1 MPTQTDVLRT
11 IIDCKGAET
20 AAKQFGMLGKAAGE
34 TDAKLRAAADRAG
47 QISMLAAGLGTG
59 MLAAAGGL
67 IKVAGAAEQAQIA
80 FTTLLKSPQEAK
92 RHLSELAAFAAHT
105 PFEFAGLRT
114 LSTQL
119 LAFSF
124 TARDVVPM
132 LTTLGDAGSALGKG
146 PEGLER
152 MIRAIG
158 QMHAKGRVQMQELL
172 QLTEAGVPAFEIL
185 QDELGLT
192 AAQVGEIGRQGVSAK
207 DGIAALLRGMD
218 KLYGGGMAQ
227 QSESLF
233 GVLSNLSDQ
242 FQLLGMEI
250 GETLLPY
257 AKSAAESVV
266 KLTEALRDASPAT
279 KAAVGAML
287 LFGGVGMI
295 LVSVAA
301 RVKNLQL
308 LWQLS
313 AAMKKRAAAEAVV
326 AEKTEQSAVMQTAA
340 AYRQKAVALAA
351 SGDTRAANAAFGAM
365 VGNAGTWANAPLAAN
380 TSMLSKASTALG
392 GAFTSLKVAVLGLLS
407 PLNVLA
413 IGLIGIGYMYKRM
426 VSDEWAKA
434 KENQKQYE
442 DMAENA
448 PHQQIEWF
456 GTRRSGERVQFG
468 PTKPD
473 IEEWARK
480 TRGYEFSENPGLAW
494 DAKRIMRPTYEADLW
509 QAPVGIKPGNEN
521 ERAIAKHFQQA
532 TNEWLDSFRQ
542 AAELAS
548 TQTQRAQ
555 AMEGAGLGASHTG
568 ALLAESRAHA
578 QLMQALQRAAST
590 ETNAEA
596 KKKLL
601 TESEKA
607 RTDGI
612 MAATTAIRENQRAEE
627 EAARQSQEQAKAAIN
642 AKREAVEAY
651 TKAIQDQTN
660 ALNETL
666 SIGNAYAQYLD
677 TIGRKAEA
685 DQYRKGALAQQ
696 AASVAQW
703 HFRIGDPLGG
713 WQAATQAEQLART
726 GMGGSDSLGFGG
738 GGAQGALTGAVP
750 GYIAQAAQRQT
761 QPIQVHIDNTVRD
774 EAGTIRARMR
784 REDRHRY
791 YAIGAH

>member
-1 MPTQTDVLRT
+1 MATQTDILRT

-47 QISMLAAGLGTG
+47 QISMLAGGIGTG

-80 FTTLLKSPQEAK
+80 FTTLLKSPQDAK
-92 RHLSELAAFAAHT
+92 RHLSELAEFSAST
-105 PFEFAGLRT
+105 PFEFTGLRT

-119 LAFSF
+119 LAFGF
-124 TARDVVPM
+124 TARDVIPM
-132 LTTLGDAGSALGKG
+132 LTSLGDAGSALGKG

-158 QMHAKGRVQMQELL
+158 QIQAKGRVQMQELL
-172 QLTEAGVPAFEIL
+172 QLAEAGVPVFQIL

-192 AAQVGEIGRQGVSAK
+192 AAQVGEIGSQGVSAK

-242 FQLLGMEI
+242 FQLLGIEI

-257 AKSAAESVV
+257 AKATAETVV

-279 KAAVGAML
+279 KAAVGAIL
-287 LFGGVGMI
+287 LFGGVGMV
-295 LVSVAA
+295 LMGVAA
-301 RVKNLQL
+301 KVTQLVL
-308 LWQLS
+308 LWKL
-313 AAMKKRAAAEAVV
+313 AAA
-326 AEKTEQSAVMQTAA
+326 
-340 AYRQKAVALAA
+340 QKKIA
-351 SGDTRAANAAFGAM
+351 SQQ
-365 VGNAGTWANAPLAAN
+365 
-380 TSMLSKASTALG
+380 
-392 GAFTSLKVAVLGLLS
+392 
-407 PLNVLA
+407 A
-413 IGLIGIGYMYKRM
+413 I
-426 VSDEWAKA
+426 
-434 KENQKQYE
+434 Q
-442 DMAENA
+442 AENA
-448 PHQQIEWF
+448 EAAAVDRTTLAYTRKARGSSSSLIAHGRLGGRL
-456 GTRRSGERVQFG
+456 GTAQALVGWGMSM
-468 PTKPD
+468 
-473 IEEWARK
+473 
-480 TRGYEFSENPGLAW
+480 TRLA
-494 DAKRIMRPTYEADLW
+494 
-509 QAPVGIKPGNEN
+509 
-521 ERAIAKHFQQA
+521 
-532 TNEWLDSFRQ
+532 Q
-542 AAELAS
+542 AADQELDAADKMSKVAASAGYLAGAFNPLILAATGLGEVIGYVIDQYYSAKAARTAERTGNAPGIINGDMVTDPKRLAQQMQEPEYAAMSATQFFRAAERNWANRRRREAFAAASLKAEGASADAGADVRTAQARTAYARAYETLTGKSEMLRDALAQEARAHNLNAYALRGKAQYETDEVKRKELLASAVHAS
-548 TQTQRAQ
+548 TQ
-555 AMEGAGLGASHTG
+555 AME
-568 ALLAESRAHA
+568 R
-578 QLMQALQRAAST
+578 QADIRRMDTDAV
-590 ETNAEA
+590 
-596 KKKLL
+596 
-601 TESEKA
+601 KA
-607 RTDGI
+607 
-612 MAATTAIRENQRAEE
+612 NQRAEE
-627 EAARQSQEQAKAAIN
+627 EAARQSQEQAKAAID

>member
-1 MPTQTDVLRT
+1 MATQTDILRT

-47 QISMLAAGLGTG
+47 QISMLAGGIGTG

-80 FTTLLKSPQEAK
+80 FTTLLKSPQDAK
-92 RHLSELAAFAAHT
+92 RHLSELAEFAAST
-105 PFEFAGLRT
+105 PFEFTGLRT

-119 LAFSF
+119 LAFGF
-124 TARDVVPM
+124 TARDVIPM
-132 LTTLGDAGSALGKG
+132 LTSLGDAGSALGKG

-158 QMHAKGRVQMQELL
+158 QIQAKGRVQMQELL
-172 QLTEAGVPAFEIL
+172 QLAEAGVPVFQIL

-192 AAQVGEIGRQGVSAK
+192 AAQVGEIGSQGVSAK

-279 KAAVGAML
+279 KAAVGAFV

-295 LVSVAA
+295 LVSVGAK
-301 RVKNLQL
+301 VTQLVL
-308 LWQLS
+308 LW
-313 AAMKKRAAAEAVV
+313 K
-326 AEKTEQSAVMQTAA
+326 
-340 AYRQKAVALAA
+340 LAA
-351 SGDTRAANAAFGAM
+351 SQKRIAAM
-365 VGNAGTWANAPLAAN
+365 E
-380 TSMLSKASTALG
+380 
-392 GAFTSLKVAVLGLLS
+392 
-407 PLNVLA
+407 A
-413 IGLIGIGYMYKRM
+413 IK
-426 VSDEWAKA
+426 
-434 KENQKQYE
+434 
-442 DMAENA
+442 AENA
-448 PHQQIEWF
+448 EAAAVDRTTLAYTRKARGSSSLLAQGRLGGRL
-456 GTRRSGERVQFG
+456 GTAQAFVGWGMSM
-468 PTKPD
+468 
-473 IEEWARK
+473 AR
-480 TRGYEFSENPGLAW
+480 LA
-494 DAKRIMRPTYEADLW
+494 
-509 QAPVGIKPGNEN
+509 
-521 ERAIAKHFQQA
+521 
-532 TNEWLDSFRQ
+532 Q
-542 AAELAS
+542 AADPELDAADKMSKVAASAGYLAGAFNPLILAATGLGEVIGYVIDQYYSAKAARTAERTGNAPGIINGNMVTDPQRLAQQMQEPEYAAMSATQFYRAAERNWANMRRREAFAAAGLKAEGASADAGADVRMAQAQTAYARAYEELTGRSHMLRDALAQEARAHNLNAYALRGKAQYETDEVKRKELLASAVHAS
-548 TQTQRAQ
+548 TQ
-555 AMEGAGLGASHTG
+555 AMERQVDIRRMDTDAV
-568 ALLAESRAHA
+568 
-578 QLMQALQRAAST
+578 
-590 ETNAEA
+590 
-596 KKKLL
+596 
-601 TESEKA
+601 KA
-607 RTDGI
+607 
-612 MAATTAIRENQRAEE
+612 NQRAEE

-660 ALNETL
+660 ALNKTL

-677 TIGRKAEA
+677 TIGRTAEA
-685 DQYRKGALAQQ
+685 NQYSKGALAQQ